1 MAVMETTQFRCKFSD
16 VSLMQS
22 LLHSAGTPDFIC
34 QDYFVTA

>member
-1 MAVMETTQFRCKFSD
+1 MKTTQSGCKLSD

-22 LLHSAGTPDFIC
+22 LLHKAGTPDFIC